1 MVYLSPDTTSLFG
14 LPGWGIR
21 TFKVHSTW
29 CCMERTVNATEGNPG
44 RENIT
49 AAWKDHT
56 IEDPT
61 IVIGKS

>member
-1 MVYLSPDTTSLFG
+1 
-14 LPGWGIR
+14 
-21 TFKVHSTW
+21 
-29 CCMERTVNATEGNPG
+29 MERTVNAMEGNPG
-44 RENIT
+44 RENIM